1 MNKKNLFLVALVVV
15 IAGGVYYF
23 YQSNKQTTP
32 SAILQE
38 NIVAPSRPAE
48 INGFILSALG
58 NEIKI
63 AKEVGK
69 PILTEEEQA
78 AKKAAMQK
86 MSPEERAAAKAEE
99 SANLKT
105 EEISLFVPVGVVI
118 SKGAGD
124 ASGNTVNA
132 EIAEL
137 QKGIYVSIWTNEN
150 NEIEYIKI
158 KGS

>member
-1 MNKKNLFLVALVVV
+1 MNKKNLFLVILV
-15 IAGGVYYF
+15 IAISAGAYYF
-23 YQSNKQTTP
+23 YQNNKQENP

-38 NIVAPSRPAE
+38 NIAAPSRPAE
-48 INGFILSALG
+48 INGFVLSALG

-86 MSPEERAAAKAEE
+86 MSPEERAIAKAEE
-99 SANLKT
+99 SANLET
-105 EEISLFVPVGVVI
+105 EEVSVFIPVGVAI

-132 EIAEL
+132 DIAEIR
-137 QKGIYVSIWTNEN
+137 KGIYISIWTNEN
-150 NEIEYIKI
+150 NEVEYIKI

>member
-1 MNKKNLFLVALVVV
+1 MNKKNLFLIVLIIIIV
-15 IAGGVYYF
+15 GGVYYF
-23 YQSNKQTTP
+23 YQNSKQSAT
-32 SAILQE
+32 SAIIQE
-38 NIVAPSRPAE
+38 NIAAPSRPAE

-63 AKEVGK
+63 AKEIGRSM
-69 PILTEEEQA
+69 LTEEEQA
-78 AKKAAMQK
+78 AKKTAMQK
-86 MSPEERAAAKAEE
+86 LSPEERAVAKAEE
-99 SANLKT
+99 SATLET

-124 ASGNTVNA
+124 ASGNTINA

-137 QKGIYVSIWTNEN
+137 QKGVYVSIWTNEN

-158 KGS
+158 KGN